1 MESRARSVS
10 HRTQAL
16 TRESTSVMTT
26 AFDAWVLSL
35 PPLPPPYPSVR
46 STAAIMYGYEWS
58 PRRVRDSNRRGTPG
72 PHRRHFASVRIVN
85 GVGPAPRGNRRFS
98 TMGDPRAV
106 EAKLFFFPI
115 PGGCHSHDWHWRR
128 TSAKGGIDARIRDR
142 SVTREKKKKRGK
154 KRETRPRC
162 RCECWVH
169 SWFIARTTA
178 ESPWDFQEISL
189 SSRQSG
195 LRSSA
200 MKDLYNCIF
209 Y

>member
-1 MESRARSVS
+1 MNGEGKWRRDIDVYFRLRVNATGVAGTPRSGLGSRASELSALIELMESRARSVS

-115 PGGCHSHDWHWRR
+115 PGGCHSHD
-128 TSAKGGIDARIRDR
+128 
-142 SVTREKKKKRGK
+142 
-154 KRETRPRC
+154 
-162 RCECWVH
+162 
-169 SWFIARTTA
+169 
-178 ESPWDFQEISL
+178 
-189 SSRQSG
+189 
-195 LRSSA
+195 
-200 MKDLYNCIF
+200 
-209 Y
+209 